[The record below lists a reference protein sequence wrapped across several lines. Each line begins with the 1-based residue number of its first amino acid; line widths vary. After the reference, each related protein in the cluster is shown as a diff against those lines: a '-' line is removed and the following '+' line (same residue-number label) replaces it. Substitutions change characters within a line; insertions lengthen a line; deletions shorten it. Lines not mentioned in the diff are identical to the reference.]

1 MALKGNISTT
11 LSYHSEIE
19 GVKTVYMSATIPENG
34 MTTQT
39 KKIMDKEVYEANK
52 EQCRTD
58 MKAFDRMVEEV
69 EDRDAMDMTGEKSV

>member
-19 GVKTVYMSATIPENG
+19 GVNTVYMSATIPENG

-39 KKIMDKEVYEANK
+39 KTILDKTVYEENK
-52 EQCRTD
+52 ELCRAD
-58 MKAFDRMVEEV
+58 MKAFDKMLEEL
-69 EDRDAMDMTGEKSV
+69 EDRDTV